1 MVTSLAVYNASVDV
15 AVVAGADDYA
25 TGSKLTPQTRIP
37 MGSTTKL
44 FTAVAALRL
53 AENGT
58 ISLDEPVA
66 PHVDA
71 YLARPQPCENEP
83 AICVPQCLPTAY
95 CLTKPDAACAGIPK
109 EQQAA
114 CSYCLRYLHCHANA
128 TAGIPPKATL
138 RELWDAQPAIENVTY
153 RHLLSM
159 RGGIK
164 DYYYDPTQW
173 LYRTV
178 MGSTRDVEP
187 LEFLVHQD
195 HGFLPGATGVV
206 PPGVPGAGQT
216 MPAARTRRMD
226 ALVGLALAGA
236 LGLNDW
242 AELDQRA

>member
-1 MVTSLAVYNASVDV
+1 MHAIALLSVLSAPPGDLASLQTELQAIITKHSTFWNASMSFAVYNASVDV

-25 TGSKLTPQTRIP
+25 TGSKLTPETRIP

-66 PHVDA
+66 PHVDK

-114 CSYCLRYLHCHANA
+114 CSYCLRFLHCHANA

-164 DYYYDPTQW
+164 DYYYDSTQW
-173 LYRTV
+173 LCKPRH
-178 MGSTRDVEP
+178 SP
-187 LEFLVHQD
+187 
-195 HGFLPGATGVV
+195 ATSRR
-206 PPGVPGAGQT
+206 
-216 MPAARTRRMD
+216 PARPRLSAC
-226 ALVGLALAGA
+226 
-236 LGLNDW
+236 N
-242 AELDQRA
+242 